1 MSSIHFSQANGS
13 PMNVLQV
20 ISSSRTSGA
29 EKHVVLLSE
38 KLRALGH
45 NVTAVCPPGGWLP
58 DQLRSAG
65 VPILELS
72 MHGKGSAS
80 AILQLRKIIRQRR
93 IDVVHTHLT
102 RATYLGYFAGNI
114 SRVPVISSVH
124 VLTTDFAYRWLPRTN
139 HWFVA
144 VSNFLRDNMINRGMP
159 EDRVRTIYNGTDMQI
174 SAPGQSV
181 SPNVLSVRAEL
192 GIPADAL
199 IVGQVGRVDSFKGA
213 PLAVEAAGQVVKA
226 FPSAYFVF
234 VGHTDPEIQQGLW
247 EMASQLGIGDRLR
260 FTGVRND
267 IARLMSAMEVLITP
281 SEAEACPMSVIE
293 AMAMG
298 KPVVASR
305 VGGIPELIIDGETG
319 LLIERRVDTF
329 AEAIEKVLAN
339 QGLRD
344 DMGAAAAE
352 RAEQMFT
359 ANVMA
364 ANMAGLYRQVI
375 GAA

>member
-1 MSSIHFSQANGS
+1 MSSNSGL
-13 PMNVLQV
+13 NVLQV

-58 DQLRSAG
+58 EQLRLAG
-65 VPILELS
+65 IPMLELP
-72 MHGKGSAS
+72 MHGKGSAA

-102 RATYLGYFAGNI
+102 RATYMGYFAGNI

-124 VLTTDFAYRWLPRTN
+124 VLTSDFAYRWLPRTN

-144 VSNFLRDNMINRGMP
+144 VSNFLREGMINRGMP
-159 EDRVRTIYNGTDMQI
+159 EDRVKTIYNGTDLQKETASM
-174 SAPGQSV
+174 SNPSEL
-181 SPNVLSVRAEL
+181 LSVRAEL
-192 GIPADAL
+192 GIPPDAL

-213 PLAVEAAGQVVKA
+213 PLAVQAAGQVVKT
-226 FPSAYFVF
+226 FPNAYFVF
-234 VGHTDPEIQQGLW
+234 VGHTEPIIQQGLW
-247 EMASQLGIGDRLR
+247 EMASELGIGDRLR

-267 IARLMSAMEVLITP
+267 IARIMSAMDVLITP
-281 SEAEACPMSVIE
+281 SEAEACPMTVIE

-298 KPVVASR
+298 KPVVATR
-305 VGGIPELIIDGETG
+305 VGGIPELIVDGQTG
-319 LLIERRVDTF
+319 LLVERDP
-329 AEAIEKVLAN
+329 EPL
-339 QGLRD
+339 
-344 DMGAAAAE
+344 AAAIKRVLSDRQWRLQLGEAGAE

-359 ANVMA
+359 AKVMA
-364 ANMAGLYRQVI
+364 DNMERLYRQVI
-375 GAA
+375 GAS